1 MIDVSLL
8 APAFG
13 SAKAALGLVKGA
25 TAAAVDHGVKDKLIE
40 IQSAILDIQEKLGDA
55 QAERLDLLHQLDELK
70 RKVRDFEDAKAALDK
85 YELFEIKP
93 GKFVYRSKAHEGTE
107 PAHYICPKCYS
118 EGRATL
124 LQAGTSVHG
133 GALLRCSACSFSL
146 TTVPVPPP
154 KRGMITSSSIRP

>member
-13 SAKAALGLVKGA
+13 SAKAALGLVRGA

-70 RKVRDFEDAKAALDK
+70 RKVRDFEEAKAALDK
-85 YELFEIKP
+85 YELFEVRKGNFIYQLKVP
-93 GKFVYRSKAHEGTE
+93 DGAE
-107 PAHYICPKCYS
+107 PTHYVCPKCYS
-118 EGRATL
+118 EGKIGL
-124 LQAGTSVHG
+124 LQAGSSPN
-133 GALLRCSACSFSL
+133 GATLLKCCVCNFSL
-146 TTVPVPPP
+146 RTGQPDQSGQSAAVSWMA
-154 KRGMITSSSIRP
+154 R